1 MQNQN
6 QSESSQLLGLLYR
19 KSLENDLLV
28 QEVQRLRQQVAAL
41 TAQPTPE
48 EAARGDQPA

>member
-6 QSESSQLLGLLYR
+6 QSETTQLLTLLLR
-19 KSLENDLLV
+19 KSAENDWLV